1 MIGAIEGLAKLTP
14 LGKSVETGAAVVA
27 NAAEIGGSF
36 AQLVEEAASKFVGNL
51 ETAESMSVEG
61 IRGGAEPRA
70 VADAVMTAEQSLQTA
85 IAIRDKVVSA
95 WLDLSRMQI

>member
-1 MIGAIEGLAKLTP
+1 
-14 LGKSVETGAAVVA
+14 
-27 NAAEIGGSF
+27 
-36 AQLVEEAASKFVGNL
+36 
-51 ETAESMSVEG
+51 MSVEG